1 MKKFLSVICA
11 GVLAVG
17 SFSFNHSTVTAETE
31 QHDNVLIAYFSRAG
45 ENYNVG
51 VVERGNTEL
60 LAEIVAEETGGELF
74 RIETVFEYPSDYD
87 EMLTVA
93 TQERNENVR
102 PELKTKISNFDEY
115 DVIFVGYPIWWGDMP
130 MAMYNFFESYDFSNK
145 TVIPFNTHEGSGQS
159 GTVSTIRELCPD
171 ANVMNGFAVRGSV
184 AQNQSE
190 NARTIVQN
198 WLDTNDFSSLVQH
211 PETIYTIQDV
221 RNLQDFLLHRP
232 TEENLSGKAYDL
244 NHDGIWNVFDLCLM
258 KQKLLNQ
265 VDAVS
270 SATVDGKN

>member
-31 QHDNVLIAYFSRAG
+31 QHDNLLIAYFSRAG

-93 TQERNENVR
+93 TQERNENAR

-130 MAMYNFFESYDFSNK
+130 TM
-145 TVIPFNTHEGSGQS
+145 
-159 GTVSTIRELCPD
+159 
-171 ANVMNGFAVRGSV
+171 
-184 AQNQSE
+184 
-190 NARTIVQN
+190 
-198 WLDTNDFSSLVQH
+198 SL
-211 PETIYTIQDV
+211 T
-221 RNLQDFLLHRP
+221 
-232 TEENLSGKAYDL
+232 
-244 NHDGIWNVFDLCLM
+244 
-258 KQKLLNQ
+258 
-265 VDAVS
+265 
-270 SATVDGKN
+270 